1 MSNRLMIDMTNNTR
15 VRAIDSLRGLAV
27 LLMVMVH
34 AAATWNP
41 YQEAQTSWLAYLI
54 AGLGGLAAPL
64 FVTIFGWSLIK
75 SQSTLTNNL
84 LKALILLILQ
94 IIVNISSPHLYE
106 TFTPGVLSL
115 FAILIL
121 IKPLIVKLSSNK
133 LNFTVFWLGLTFV
146 YLVNEYVLDLQGGNV
161 WDDRVNV
168 DGMFVF
174 ISHLVLTGTYP
185 LFPWISFAVVGAF
198 LGSSITEGGKTL
210 PRNNTTFL
218 LIIIG
223 VCYCLFSL
231 ILSTNE
237 GSTWAHPTKGDYLN
251 FFPANFGFI
260 IGSMT
265 GVFIFWLVIQELNIT
280 IFEAAGRTSL
290 TIYVVHFIPLTIMSN
305 YENENN
311 WTVMEA
317 SQAVAVFTTAWL
329 IFAFVWNR
337 LQWLTIEN
345 LIRKLSI
352 S

>member
-1 MSNRLMIDMTNNTR
+1 
-15 VRAIDSLRGLAV
+15 
-27 LLMVMVH
+27 
-34 AAATWNP
+34 
-41 YQEAQTSWLAYLI
+41 
-54 AGLGGLAAPL
+54 
-64 FVTIFGWSLIK
+64 
-75 SQSTLTNNL
+75 
-84 LKALILLILQ
+84 
-94 IIVNISSPHLYE
+94 
-106 TFTPGVLSL
+106 
-115 FAILIL
+115 
-121 IKPLIVKLSSNK
+121 VKLSSNK
-133 LNFTVFWLGLTFV
+133 PNLTLFWLGLVVV
-146 YLVNEYVLDLQGGNV
+146 YLVNEHILDLQGANV
-161 WDDRVNV
+161 WNDRVNTASIFTF
-168 DGMFVF
+168 M
-174 ISHLVLTGTYP
+174 SHLILTGTYP

-231 ILSTNE
+231 ILSSIE
-237 GSTWAHPTKGDYLN
+237 GSTWAHPTNGDYLN
-251 FFPANFGFI
+251 FFPANFGFT

-265 GVFIFWLVIQELNIT
+265 GVFIFWLVIQEFNIA
-280 IFEAAGRTSL
+280 IFQGAGRISL
-290 TIYVVHFIPLTIMSN
+290 TIYVVHFIPLTLMSN

-317 SQAVAVFTTAWL
+317 SQAVAIFTTTWL